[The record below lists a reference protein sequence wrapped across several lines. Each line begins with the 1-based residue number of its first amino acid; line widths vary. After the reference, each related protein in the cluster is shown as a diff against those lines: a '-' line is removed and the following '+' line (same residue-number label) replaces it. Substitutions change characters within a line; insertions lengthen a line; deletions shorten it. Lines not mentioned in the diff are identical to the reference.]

1 MLVGSQHIYVS
12 TDGMLH
18 FQEQETAD
26 LTGGCGSRACAIQ
39 DIEFAPSDH
48 TKAWSLSI
56 QTGTTPFKLFKTTN
70 ANVNSGGVWNA
81 VTTLPFNAAGT
92 QATGISPDPNN
103 ASRAF
108 LSISGFRASTG
119 IGHVFVTSNFGAS
132 WTEADT
138 GLPDIPVLRILVDRT
153 DVTGNT
159 VYAGTDIGMFKST
172 NGGTSWTAFNLG
184 VLPAAA
190 VFDVE
195 QNNNGVVF
203 IGTHGRGAYQLSSAG
218 TATPT
223 PTPIKTP
230 TPKPTATHTATAKP
244 TP

>member
-1 MLVGSQHIYVS
+1 M
-12 TDGMLH
+12 
-18 FQEQETAD
+18 
-26 LTGGCGSRACAIQ
+26 
-39 DIEFAPSDH
+39 
-48 TKAWSLSI
+48 
-56 QTGTTPFKLFKTTN
+56 
-70 ANVNSGGVWNA
+70 
-81 VTTLPFNAAGT
+81 TTLPFNAAGT

-108 LSISGFRASTG
+108 LSISGFQGVYRHRAR
-119 IGHVFVTSNFGAS
+119 FRDRNFGAS
-132 WTEADT
+132 WTETDT

-153 DVTGNT
+153 NVTGNT

-203 IGTHGRGAYQLSSAG
+203 IGTHGRGAYQLSSAS

-244 TP
+244 TAYAYADERDRSDSDPHTAAPRRRWSGHPHPNRLGRRRRPRRPRCRRPSC